1 MEYENSV
8 KKIEYFGNN
17 QILLTD
23 RGTFFG
29 YNMLI
34 NDMKSFPI
42 MSETGY
48 LFVMMQLIL
57 YKCQLLWET
66 FQEVKGDIP
75 MLVRAAVACG
85 KCFVYGG
92 SQ

>member
-1 MEYENSV
+1 MSPWNMKNSV
-8 KKIEYFGNN
+8 KKIEYFGNK

-42 MSETGY
+42 MAETGY
-48 LFVMMQLIL
+48 PVCYDAIIL

-66 FQEVKGDIP
+66 FPEVKGSIYQC
-75 MLVRAAVACG
+75 L
-85 KCFVYGG
+85 
-92 SQ
+92 